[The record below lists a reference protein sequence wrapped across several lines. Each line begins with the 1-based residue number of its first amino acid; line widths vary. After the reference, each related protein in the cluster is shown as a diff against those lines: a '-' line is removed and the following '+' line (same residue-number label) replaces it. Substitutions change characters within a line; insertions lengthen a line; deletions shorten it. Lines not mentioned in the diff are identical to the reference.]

1 MVYMLLHV
9 WFIMVLRCEI
19 PGPNVAIECS
29 LSLKWKNNGRH
40 HVLPLKGVDISD
52 GWNTFVL
59 VTLKMVLP
67 SKIPSRAMY
76 ESVRRSRFVPMRL
89 AEVPLESL

>member
-1 MVYMLLHV
+1 MNILLHL

-29 LSLKWKNNGRH
+29 LSQKWKGNSRH
-40 HVLPLKGVDISD
+40 HVLLTKLLDMSD
-52 GWNTFVL
+52 GWNTLVL
-59 VTLKMVLP
+59 VTLKMVLL

-76 ESVRRSRFVPMRL
+76 GSVRRSRFVPMRL